1 MKVLMS
7 AYACEPGRGS
17 EPGVGWNM
25 ARELAN
31 YYQVWVLTSFT
42 HRAAIEAEL
51 AQSPVANLRFI
62 YLDPLGWTYDWTNE
76 GKKVHW
82 SIHLHYYLWQ
92 VWAFFVAKSHHAQIQ
107 FDLAH
112 HVTYVKYSGPSFLAL
127 LPIPFIWGPLGG
139 GESAPLAFWIEFGLR
154 GWLYESL
161 RAIARWMGE
170 SDPFVR
176 LTGARSHLTWA
187 TTEETAIRLRRMGA
201 QNVQLLSQLALQ
213 PAEMSELAELARPTD
228 TPLQD
233 EPSQNQPLRFVSVGR
248 LLHWKGFHL
257 GLRAFAAALLQE
269 EALQRAEFWIIGE
282 GPERQRLQKLVESLD
297 ITSRVK
303 FCGQLSRSGT
313 LKQMAL
319 CSALVHPSLH
329 ESGGLVCLE
338 AMAAGMPV
346 LCLNI
351 GGPALQVT
359 SDTGFK
365 VSSQSPQLTVKELKN
380 AMINIAQN
388 PPAAREMGRLAQRR
402 VQDCYSW
409 SNKGQDIAQAYL
421 EVCNTHPS
429 TLSFYDSLPL
439 DSTTD
444 TRSQQH

>member
-51 AQSPVANLRFI
+51 AQSPVSNLQFI
-62 YLDPLGWTYDWTNE
+62 YLDPLGWTYDWTDE

-92 VWAFFVAKSHHAQIQ
+92 IWAFFVAKSHHAQIQ

-112 HVTYVKYSGPSFLAL
+112 HVTYVKYSGPSFLAF

-139 GESAPLAFWIEFGLR
+139 GESAPLTFWAEFGLR

-161 RAIARWMGE
+161 RGIARWAGE

-176 LTGARSHLTWA
+176 LTGARSRLTWA
-187 TTEETAIRLRRMGA
+187 TTEETAVRLRRMGA
-201 QNVQLLSQLALQ
+201 RNVQLLSQLALQ
-213 PAEMSELAELARPTD
+213 PAEMSELTRLAQPTNA
-228 TPLQD
+228 PLQD
-233 EPSQNQPLRFVSVGR
+233 ELLQDKPLRFISVGR

-257 GLRAFAAALLQE
+257 GLKAFAAASLQE
-269 EALQRAEFWIIGE
+269 EKLQTAEFWIVGE
-282 GPERQRLQKLVESLD
+282 GPERRRLQKLVESLG
-297 ITSRVK
+297 ITLQVH
-303 FCGQLSRSGT
+303 FCGQLSRSET
-313 LKQMAL
+313 LRQMAL
-319 CSALVHPSLH
+319 CSVLVHPSLH

-365 VSSQSPQLTVKELKN
+365 VSSHSPQFTVEELKN
-380 AMINIAQN
+380 AMVRITQDPLTAHK
-388 PPAAREMGRLAQRR
+388 MGQLAQRR

-409 SNKGQDIAQAYL
+409 SNKGKDIAQAYL
-421 EVCNTHPS
+421 EVCNTQSS
-429 TLSFYDSLPL
+429 TVSCSNSHTL
-439 DSTTD
+439 DSTRD
-444 TRSQQH
+444 AHPQQH